1 MNDETTKRIGNRSQI
16 LALYFSLFAQIF
28 EKKYREEPRERSDY
42 HPSSE
47 STGVLPNQTF
57 YFGQSPPKYKHP
69 APPTAPPTA
78 IGKVKHNEA
87 LSQPFRLHP
96 RHDQRKSSSNT
107 LPKQN
112 SVPKTN
118 ENDPKIV
125 IVSSQPADNDVTMN
139 NNQTSTRNL
148 NSSSKLP
155 PKERDQEEVNRE
167 FQSELMRAKAK
178 LSKVGGQKSTYIGDV
193 PSQDTP
199 PAPPAPVMPPGPPG
213 PPPPPLVKASVG
225 LNTRPS
231 APRAPASGL
240 NAREELMMAIRTKG
254 GAGGLRKTGLSNY

>member
-1 MNDETTKRIGNRSQI
+1 M
-16 LALYFSLFAQIF
+16 
-28 EKKYREEPRERSDY
+28 
-42 HPSSE
+42 
-47 STGVLPNQTF
+47 LPNQTF

-69 APPTAPPTA
+69 APPTGPPTA

-87 LSQPFRLHP
+87 LSQPFRQHP

-112 SVPKTN
+112 YVPKSN

-125 IVSSQPADNDVTMN
+125 IVNSQPADDDVTMN

-155 PKERDQEEVNRE
+155 PKERDQEEVNRQ

-178 LSKVGGQKSTYIGDV
+178 LSKVGGQKSTYLSDG
-193 PSQDTP
+193 PGQDTP
-199 PAPPAPVMPPGPPG
+199 PA

-225 LNTRPS
+225 LNTRPAS
-231 APRAPASGL
+231 ARAPPPASGL
-240 NAREELMMAIRTKG
+240 NVREELMLAIRTKG